1 MIRLFNR
8 FYALCAVAA
17 CTILFSAWALTSR
30 AYGDITPIKSGN
42 FQTVTEFDQ
51 RLVVFGDSWSD
62 NETEELQGKAWTD
75 WLCGMFNCHQENLAQ
90 TSKSVL
96 NGEYTG
102 AVVDNQELDL
112 VDRLSKTHLPDFK
125 TQLKQWLDA
134 ESPTLKGLSEE
145 QIQFRQE
152 HTIFVISFGIW
163 DIWDLVTKDED
174 YNNAAGSI
182 ERRIKTLLEQMEQ
195 LSEHW
200 GSTDLNVILT
210 QVVDVTFLPGFKDQG
225 DQYKN
230 AVKLIGE
237 WNRALRDAARQW
249 ERGRI
254 YLFDTNSFVLDR
266 IRDWQLYAAGIEEE
280 NGLGKNQ
287 EGWVNMVDPCVES
300 GKGIKVM
307 MSSSS
312 GKICSNPE
320 KYLFW
325 NEMQLGP
332 AAQRLMATEIY
343 RGIDEGEFERHTRN
357 FAA

>member
-1 MIRLFNR
+1 MIRLFTR

-75 WLCGMFNCHQENLAQ
+75 WLCGMINCHQENLAQ
-90 TSKSVL
+90 TSKSL
-96 NGEYTG
+96 LDGEYTG
-102 AVVDNQELDL
+102 AVVDNSETDL

-125 TQLKQWLDA
+125 TQLKSWLAA
-134 ESPTLKGLSEE
+134 ESRTLEGLSEE
-145 QIQFRQE
+145 QVTFRQE
-152 HTIFVISFGIW
+152 HTVFVISFGIW
-163 DIWDLVTKDED
+163 DIWDLVTKDKD
-174 YNNAAGSI
+174 YNDAVGSV
-182 ERRIKTLLEQMEQ
+182 ERRIKTLLEQMDE
-195 LSEHW
+195 LSERW

-210 QVVDVTFLPGFKDQG
+210 QAVDVTFLPGFKDQG
-225 DQYKN
+225 DQYKK
-230 AVKLIGE
+230 AVNLIGE
-237 WNRALRDAARQW
+237 WNRALHDAARKW

-254 YLFDTNSFVLDR
+254 YLFDTNAFVLDR

-280 NGLGKNQ
+280 NGLGQNH

-300 GKGIKVM
+300 GKGVKVM

-312 GKICSNPE
+312 GTMCENPE

-325 NEMQLGP
+325 
-332 AAQRLMATEIY
+332 
-343 RGIDEGEFERHTRN
+343 
-357 FAA
+357 